1 MKAKPGQVALYLVLV
16 LVAITVL
23 AIMNVGVY
31 LSVATKNRAM
41 NAGDAAALAAARRQ
55 GELLNEIGQLNL
67 AHLNAALD
75 VTDESQLAEGLEHC
89 DALVLQQARLCF
101 LGPLDGIRAG
111 NEAAQANGATKEI
124 DGLRDLLK
132 QHVDEVRMVYAT
144 TTDAYPEPWEG
155 AWREYATALETA
167 IANPL
172 YAGPDN
178 IDFVDAA
185 TGHLLLKREFY
196 DAIAGRNWCWFHFY
210 APGVLDSYTNYR
222 DWSPLSGEA
231 GEDAQ
236 AARLRRCQN
245 CEVYSLHLEAR
256 VGSAVDLL
264 GTNLICR
271 LTGRTAMDVARS
283 LVITNTAQVW
293 YFYDAD
299 ADGDGWRTWTE
310 IDPNGEWSF
319 PVVGPVKAE
328 YDVRGAA
335 AICRVTREVPNVLGS
350 GEDRVV
356 RWSAAAKPFGTVENE
371 DGATDVVTANRDFV
385 TPAFDAVRL
394 VPIDAVGGRDLATAD
409 VEWMRHVRNDLPDY
423 LENGPNALSSCYY
436 CRQLVAWERP
446 SLREQGNR
454 WLKYHSSSCVRPTG
468 GGSAHGGTPHGH

>member
-23 AIMNVGVY
+23 VIMNVGVY

-55 GELLNEIGQLNL
+55 GELLNEIGQLNID
-67 AHLNAALD
+67 HLNAALD
-75 VTDESQLAEGLEHC
+75 VTNESLLADGRAKC
-89 DALVLQQARLCF
+89 DALAMQQARLCF

-111 NEAAQANGATKEI
+111 NDVAQANGATTEI
-124 DGLRDLLK
+124 EGLRELLK
-132 QHVDEVRMVYAT
+132 EHVAEVRMVYAT

-155 AWREYATALETA
+155 AWTEYATAFETA
-167 IANPL
+167 ISDTL

-196 DAIAGRNWCWFHFY
+196 DAIAGRNWCWFRFN
-210 APGVLDSYTNYR
+210 APGLLDSYSSYR
-222 DWSPLSGEA
+222 DWSPLRDDSDE
-231 GEDAQ
+231 

-256 VGSAVDLL
+256 AGNVVDLL
-264 GTNLICR
+264 GEELVCR
-271 LTGRTAMDVARS
+271 LTGKTPEDIARS
-283 LVITNTAQVW
+283 LLVTDAAQVW
-293 YFYDAD
+293 YFYDTES
-299 ADGDGWRTWTE
+299 DGDGWRTWWE
-310 IDPNGEWSF
+310 MDPNGEWRF
-319 PVVGPVKAE
+319 PVVGPVKGE

-335 AICRVTREVPNVLGS
+335 AVCRVTREVPNVLGS

-371 DGATDVVTANRDFV
+371 DGATDVVTANKGFV

-409 VEWMRHVRNDLPDY
+409 VEWMRHVRNDLPVY
-423 LENGPNALSSCYY
+423 LERGPGALSGCYY
-436 CRQLVAWERP
+436 CQQLVAWERP
-446 SLREQGNR
+446 SLREQGSQ
-454 WLKYHSSSCVRPTG
+454 WLKYNSSSCIRATG
-468 GGSAHGGTPHGH
+468 GGSARGGTPHGH